1 MCNEEMQTLLSGY
14 LDGVNTPEQDAV
26 LEEHLARCED
36 CRRTLAEY
44 SAIDEAIAASTQA
57 PPMNFTANVMKAIS
71 EEEVPQPKKQTRFPL
86 RYGTAIAAVAA
97 VFLIVV
103 STGNISLPKGSA
115 AAIYP
120 EAPVQQ
126 AEVQKPDLSGSAF
139 GTPANAAKSD
149 AVHANVDCA
158 ALAND
163 EGIPVAV
170 LYTDKTPEA
179 LASAPALSL
188 SGGVRYTVSPGTLDA
203 IAASYDGLIR
213 YEPENAD
220 PSAEGIAYLIVIPE
234 K

>member
-26 LEEHLARCED
+26 LEEHLAQCED

-103 STGNISLPKGSA
+103 STGKISLPKGSA

-126 AEVQKPDLSGSAF
+126 AEVQKPDLSGSSFAVPA
-139 GTPANAAKSD
+139 GTAKGES
-149 AVHANVDCA
+149 VHANVDCA
-158 ALAND
+158 ALAQD

-170 LYTDKTPEA
+170 VYTDDT
-179 LASAPALSL
+179 LAVTAQAPSLALS
-188 SGGVRYTVSPGTLDA
+188 GAKRYTITQGQLQALLADRSDVTVYLPDDYPKAQDA
-203 IAASYDGLIR
+203 
-213 YEPENAD
+213 N
-220 PSAEGIAYLIVIPE
+220 AYLIVVKP
-234 K
+234 